1 MNKVNPSSARK
12 KRVNLW
18 LAGLVVFT
26 LCVFCFSAGAL
37 ANRIIMEKSLDAIGG
52 EISDDGEMQKFQ
64 DIYETLATKW
74 YFSKDM
80 QDPKKELLEKAI
92 TGMSTLEQDPHT
104 NYFSLEEAE
113 AFTQHL
119 SGSNVGIGVSF
130 YPNASGSMT
139 VRSVFTNSAADKAG
153 LLPGDVVLKVDDLVI
168 ADTSDEDLV
177 AYIQDHNEKAMNLQ
191 VDRGGTI
198 LNMEVV
204 PGSYNSTVAM
214 KENGSMGVVEVSVFG
229 ENTGKDFSDA
239 LKRLKDDGINTLVL
253 DLRDNSGGYLSAAMD
268 MAASLLGKDKVVFQE
283 KTLDGNVTS
292 YATDGS
298 FAQMDFDKIYVLQ
311 NENSASASEVLIGA
325 LKDNLGDKVTTVGT
339 TTYGKGTEQTSIP
352 FTDGT
357 SLKYTIAEWLTPDGE
372 SVNGKGIDPDV
383 KVDSTSVG
391 SVRYTVM
398 EEDEVI
404 EPDTVA
410 PNARPVQIYLQYLGY
425 PADREDEYFSVTSS
439 EALKQFQLDHGLE
452 ATGSVDQK
460 TFDELLSAVGLKLNE
475 TRDSEDAWMQAV
487 SQLMNQQ

>member
-1 MNKVNPSSARK
+1 MNKVKPAKARK
-12 KRVNLW
+12 NRVSVW
-18 LAGLVVFT
+18 LTVLAVVT
-26 LCVFCFSAGAL
+26 LSVFCFSAGAL
-37 ANRIIMEKSLDAIGG
+37 VNRIVLEKSLDNQTA
-52 EISDDGEMQKFQ
+52 EVSDTEEMQKFE
-64 DIYETLATKW
+64 DIYNTLVNKW

-80 QDPKKELLEKAI
+80 EDPQKELLEKAI
-92 TGMSTLEQDPHT
+92 LGMSTLEQDPHT
-104 NYFSLEEAE
+104 NYFSLEQAE

-153 LLPGDVVLKVDDLVI
+153 LLPGDVVLKVDDLVT

-177 AYIQDHNEKAMNLQ
+177 AYIQDHNEKSMNLE
-191 VDRGGTI
+191 VDRNGSI
-198 LNMEVV
+198 LEIPVT
-204 PGSYNSTVAM
+204 PGSYNTTVAM
-214 KENGSMGVVEVSVFG
+214 KESGDQGIVEVSVFG

-283 KTLDGNVTS
+283 KTRDGDIAS
-292 YATDGS
+292 YRTDNS
-298 FAQMDFDKIYVLQ
+298 FAQMDFDKIYILQ

-357 SLKYTIAEWLTPDGE
+357 SLKYTIAEWLTPSGE
-372 SVNGKGIDPDV
+372 SVNNKGIEPDV
-383 KVDSTSVG
+383 KVDSSDVG
-391 SVRYTVM
+391 SVRYSLM

-404 EPDTVA
+404 EPDAVA

-425 PADREDEYFSVTSS
+425 HADRTDEYFSPASS
-439 EALKQFQLDHGLE
+439 EALKQFQLDYGLDANGKIDQKTLDELLE
-452 ATGSVDQK
+452 ATG
-460 TFDELLSAVGLKLNE
+460 LRLNE
-475 TRDSEDAWMQAV
+475 TRDTEDAWLQAV
-487 SQLMNQQ
+487 NQLMNQ

>member
-1 MNKVNPSSARK
+1 MQKVKPSSARK
-12 KRVNLW
+12 KRVNIW
-18 LAGLVVFT
+18 LAVLVVIT

-37 ANRIIMEKSLDAIGG
+37 ANRIIMERNLDSQTG
-52 EISDDGEMQKFQ
+52 EVSEDEEMQKFQ
-64 DIYETLATKW
+64 DIYETLVNKW

-80 QDPKKELLEKAI
+80 QNPQKELLEKAI
-92 TGMSTLEQDPHT
+92 LGMSTLEEDPHT
-104 NYFSLEEAE
+104 NYFSLEQAE

-130 YPNASGSMT
+130 YPNAAGSMT

-153 LLPGDVVLKVDDLVI
+153 LLPGDVVLKVDDLVT

-177 AYIQDHNEKAMNLQ
+177 AYIQDHNEKAMNLE
-191 VDRGGTI
+191 VERNGAI
-198 LNMEVV
+198 LEIPIT

-214 KENGSMGVVEVSVFG
+214 KENGDLGLVEVSVFG

-268 MAASLLGKDKVVFQE
+268 MAGSLLGKDKVVFQE
-283 KTLDGNVTS
+283 KTRDGSVTN

-298 FAQMDFDKIYVLQ
+298 FAQMDFDNIYVLQ

-357 SLKYTIAEWLTPDGE
+357 SLKYTIAEWLTPSGE
-372 SVNGKGIDPDV
+372 SVNNKGIEPDV
-383 KVDSTSVG
+383 KVESDNVG
-391 SVRYTVM
+391 SVRYTLM

-410 PNARPVQIYLQYLGY
+410 PNARPVQIYLQYLDY
-425 PADREDEYFSVTSS
+425 PADRTDEYFSVTSS
-439 EALKQFQLDHGLE
+439 EALKQFQQDHGLE
-452 ATGSVDQK
+452 ATGKVNQETLDA
-460 TFDELLSAVGLKLNE
+460 LLAEVGLRLNE
-475 TRDSEDAWMQAV
+475 SRDSEDAWLQAV
-487 SQLMNQQ
+487 NQLRNQ